1 MTKQKSFNNLWK
13 ESLKVIPGGN
23 GLLSKRPQR
32 FLPKGWPIYFKKS
45 KGINIWDL
53 NGKKYADFS
62 VMGIGTSI
70 AGYSNSYINNY
81 VKKAIDNGVN
91 TTLNCIEEQILAK
104 KILKIDKFADQ
115 VKFSRSGGEAMALA
129 VRIARSKSRK
139 SKVLFSGYHGWHDWY
154 LAANISNKNNLNN
167 HLLKDLVPL
176 GVPSNLKSSVIPFEF
191 NNLRQLKE
199 LIKLNKDVG
208 TVVVEC
214 ARSDV
219 LNKKIVK
226 YLNSLKKKNICLI
239 VDEITTG
246 WRTSSGGIY
255 KDINLSPDLVVYGK
269 AIGNGFAISCV
280 VGKKKYMKLANK
292 TFVSSTAWTERV
304 GFSAG
309 ISTID
314 FYKKHKVFNHIKKY
328 GKKIVSDWS
337 KILTKH
343 KIKFR
348 INKYLGSPSF
358 QLEYGKNSEIINT
371 RFTEIMLNY
380 GYLATNYIFLSFMHK
395 ENDINR
401 YLKFFDKSIQLISEE
416 IKNKKIKLKS
426 PSRRMLY

>member
-1 MTKQKSFNNLWK
+1 MLKKKNFNSLWN

-32 FLPKGWPIYFKKS
+32 FLPKGWPIYYEKS
-45 KGINIWDL
+45 KGIYVWDL
-53 NGKKYADFS
+53 NGKKYIDFS
-62 VMGIGTSI
+62 VMGIGTSV
-70 AGYSNSYINNY
+70 AGYNNSYINKR
-81 VKKAIDNGVN
+81 VKNAIDKGIN
-91 TTLNCIEEQILAK
+91 TTLNCIEEQLLAK
-104 KILKIDKFADQ
+104 EILKIDKFADQ
-115 VKFSRSGGEAMALA
+115 VKFSRSGGEAMSLA
-129 VRIARSKSRK
+129 VRIARSKSK
-139 SKVLFSGYHGWHDWY
+139 KYKILFSGYHGWHDWY

-167 HLLKDLVPL
+167 HLLKDLVPI

-191 NNLRQLKE
+191 NNLEQLKK
-199 LIKLNKDVG
+199 LIKINNDVCA
-208 TVVVEC
+208 VVVEC

-246 WRTSSGGIY
+246 WRTSLGGIY
-255 KDINLSPDLVVYGK
+255 KDIKLSPDIVVYGK
-269 AIGNGFAISCV
+269 ALGNGFAISCV

-314 FYKKHKVFNHIKKY
+314 FYKKHKVFKHLNKY
-328 GKKIVSDWS
+328 GNKIIFEWKRIFS
-337 KILTKH
+337 KH

-348 INKYLGSPSF
+348 INNYIGSPSF
-358 QLEYGKNSEIINT
+358 QLEYGKDSEKINT
-371 RFTEIMLNY
+371 RFTEIMLSH
-380 GYLATNYIFLSFMHK
+380 GYLATNYIFLSYMHK
-395 ENDINR
+395 HKDIKK
-401 YLKFFDKSIQLISEE
+401 YLKFFDKSIQIISEE
-416 IKNKKIKLKS
+416 IKKKKIKLKS
-426 PSRRMLY
+426 PSRKMLY